1 MDISK
6 QTEKLC
12 GDEKTFYEDQN
23 TCRIARL
30 NEEIDTQYEEEKA
43 QAFLVQ
49 YEHDQMNAAEYEVSM
64 ATSSEEEDDEE
75 LCEVPGTFQSLN
87 RYGLARSTL
96 TMQSIST
103 QTNHEHI
110 AKPKLRKNLKV
121 CTDEIKA
128 TCAYLSSMSG
138 ISVETSRRAVQIVC
152 KHLYNN
158 EFHLSNPK
166 GVDDDSAN
174 DATQDHEPPTKK
186 SRLPSTVQNMRT
198 IYSSFLRPEQSLIT
212 SRCIC

>member
-1 MDISK
+1 MDIGK

-23 TCRIARL
+23 TCQIAKL
-30 NEEIDTQYEEEKA
+30 SEEIDTHYEEEKA

-75 LCEVPGTFQSLN
+75 LCKVHVTFQSLK
-87 RYGLARSTL
+87 RSGLPRSTL
-96 TMQSIST
+96 TMQLVST
-103 QTNHEHI
+103 QANHEYI

-128 TCAYLSSMSG
+128 TCANLSGNM
-138 ISVETSRRAVQIVC
+138 
-152 KHLYNN
+152 
-158 EFHLSNPK
+158 
-166 GVDDDSAN
+166 
-174 DATQDHEPPTKK
+174 TQE
-186 SRLPSTVQNMRT
+186 
-198 IYSSFLRPEQSLIT
+198 
-212 SRCIC
+212 